1 MGNSTVKLYYDCKIL
16 NDRNMIVDD
25 VESYLSTLTPTVMED
40 FQFIKHDLSISI
52 KIDTE
57 EIGANIN
64 SGNILNPFAAGKLNY
79 VSIQNETD
87 YSPIYYFV
95 IDQEWTAVRTIK
107 LYLALDTL
115 NTFKYNVAYS
125 FDKKTLVLREHKD
138 RFYKTEWEKGIFI
151 KKIDFESE
159 GISPLLYQ
167 DPSKS
172 VKITDE
178 KANFDW
184 YLLYM
189 ADNTKTSVSG
199 ETLPVNAFVMAEEPI
214 TTALIN
220 YGLKISDLN
229 QSKVYWFGKN
239 IPNSFTSGNVEIDGT
254 KYAITEAMFVMYS
267 AAVGWFLS
275 KATGNT
281 NSTKIRNLDS
291 TTILTFEESKEI
303 DVTEQSSLQTI
314 LAGDL
319 SSIGGRIYAAKTAI
333 VTPSKQAG
341 EQGIDDIFTVDR
353 TDTRISKILKLPYC
367 PFNIQIL
374 EGNINIPSELER
386 TSVKWENEKT
396 YNYLKIKTNFL
407 QAFQNNITF
416 LSVENPITD
425 VLYGFNFEN
434 KQDVR
439 NNLEESK
446 LYHSDFENFRFIY
459 DSFQFVFENEK
470 ISEEFIRKK
479 ELTTEQTIKFITTST
494 MNSRFLFDF
503 SDFIQYESSKFIEN
517 YPYILTIARN
527 NEIPIFNSEYINYI
541 RNGYNYDVKA
551 KNASIVSAS
560 LGIVSNAAQVALT
573 PLTLGKSIKNVATA
587 AAGLEAVK
595 TGVTSQKYK
604 SALAAVEEAK
614 KGIATTSQIALSNAF
629 GAVSGIINGIN
640 SIRQTET
647 AFEQRQKA
655 MKMANVSVESSDDID
670 LLSYYSEN
678 RAYLKNYRCSDVM
691 YKALA
696 DLFYYQGYINNEQ
709 KTPDVNSRKWFN
721 FLKCEAL
728 LINNKNIDDK
738 YLENI
743 KERFAIGVTF
753 YHKNNNTWDFA
764 QETANREIWLN
775 VQEF

>member
-25 VESYLSTLTPTVMED
+25 VDSYLSTLTPTVMED

-57 EIGANIN
+57 EIGANVN

-138 RFYKTEWEKGIFI
+138 RYFKIPYISGSKSYLR
-151 KKIDFESE
+151 KIDFESE
-159 GISPLLYQ
+159 GISPLQYQ
-167 DPSKS
+167 VSDQE
-172 VKITDE
+172 IIDE

-189 ADNTKTSVSG
+189 ADNTKSSVTG
-199 ETLPVNAFVMAEEPI
+199 ETLPINAFIMAEEPI

-239 IPNSFTSGNVEIDGT
+239 VPNSFTSGNVEIDGT

-267 AAVGWFLS
+267 AAVGWFFS
-275 KATGNT
+275 KATGNAG
-281 NSTKIRNLDS
+281 STKIRNLDS
-291 TTILTFEESKEI
+291 TSILIFDESKEI
-303 DVTEQSSLQTI
+303 DVTEQSSLPTI
-314 LAGDL
+314 LSGDL
-319 SSIGGRIYAAKTAI
+319 SSIGGRISAAKTA
-333 VTPSKQAG
+333 VVAPSQQAG
-341 EQGIDDIFTVDR
+341 EQGIDDVFTIDR

-367 PFNIQIL
+367 PFNVQISG
-374 EGNINIPSELER
+374 GNINIPSELER
-386 TSVKWENEKT
+386 TAVKWENEKT

-407 QAFQNNITF
+407 QAFQNNISNDNTF
-416 LSVENPITD
+416 YQRIFKYSDFSE
-425 VLYGFNFEN
+425 
-434 KQDVR
+434 DVR
-439 NNLEESK
+439 KDLEESK
-446 LYHSDFENFRFIY
+446 LFHSDFQNFRFIY
-459 DSFQFVFENEK
+459 DSFQYIFAAEK
-470 ISEEFIRKK
+470 ITETKVRDGVKKLEFPF
-479 ELTTEQTIKFITTST
+479 KFITTST

-503 SDFIQYESSKFIEN
+503 GDFIEYESNKFIES

-551 KNASIVSAS
+551 RNASIVSAS

-573 PLTLGKSIKNVATA
+573 PLTVGKSIKNVATA

-595 TGVTSQKYK
+595 AGVTSQKYK
-604 SALAAVEEAK
+604 SALAAVEESK
-614 KGIATTSQIALSNAF
+614 KGVATASQIAISNAF

-647 AFEQRQKA
+647 AFEQKQKS
-655 MKMANVSVESSDDID
+655 MRMANVSVESSDDID
-670 LLSYYSEN
+670 LLTYYSNN
-678 RAYLKNYRCSDVM
+678 RAHMPHYCCSERM
-691 YKALA
+691 YKALS

-709 KTPDVNSRKWFN
+709 KIPDVNSRKWFN

-743 KERFAIGVTF
+743 KERFEIGVTF

-764 QETANREIWLN
+764 QETANREIWMN
-775 VQEF
+775 V

>member
-25 VESYLSTLTPTVMED
+25 VESYLATLTPTVMED

-57 EIGANIN
+57 EIGANVN

-138 RFYKTEWEKGIFI
+138 RFYKEKKLDGYIR
-151 KKIDFESE
+151 KIDFESE

-167 DPSKS
+167 TLNDT
-172 VKITDE
+172 KITDD

-199 ETLPVNAFVMAEEPI
+199 ETLPVNAFIMAEEPI

-220 YGLKISDLN
+220 YGLKIADLN

-239 IPNSFTSGNVEIDGT
+239 VPNSFTSSNVEIDGT
-254 KYAITEAMFVMYS
+254 KYTITEAMFIMYS

-291 TTILTFEESKEI
+291 TSILIFDESKEI
-303 DVTEQSSLQTI
+303 DVTEQSSLPTI

-319 SSIGGRIYAAKTAI
+319 SSIGGRISAAKTAV
-333 VTPSKQAG
+333 VTPSQQTG
-341 EQGIDDIFTVDR
+341 EQGIDDIYTVDR

-367 PFNIQIL
+367 PFNVQISD
-374 EGNINIPSELER
+374 GNINIPSELER

-407 QAFQNNITF
+407 QAFQNNISVFIPTNP
-416 LSVENPITD
+416 LSD
-425 VLYGFNFEN
+425 LLYYFYIPDDIR
-434 KQDVR
+434 KYQ
-439 NNLEESK
+439 EESK
-446 LYHSDFENFRFIY
+446 LFHSDFQNFRFVY
-459 DSFQFVFENEK
+459 DSFQFVFEEEK
-470 ISEEFIRKK
+470 ISESFVRNRTN
-479 ELTTEQTIKFITTST
+479 LTDFTLKFITTST

-503 SDFIQYESSKFIEN
+503 SEFIQYESSKFIEN

-551 KNASIVSAS
+551 RNASIVSAS

-573 PLTLGKSIKNVATA
+573 PLTVGKSIKNVATA
-587 AAGLEAVK
+587 AAGLEAVRA
-595 TGVTSQKYK
+595 GVTSQKYK
-604 SALAAVEEAK
+604 SALAAVEESK
-614 KGIATTSQIALSNAF
+614 KGVATASQIALSNAF
-629 GAVSGIINGIN
+629 SAVSGIINGIN

-647 AFEQRQKA
+647 AFEQKQKA
-655 MKMANVSVESSDDID
+655 MKMATVSVESSDDID

-678 RAYLKNYRCSDVM
+678 RAYLKNCRCSDVM

-709 KTPDVNSRKWFN
+709 KIPDVNSRKWFN
-721 FLKCEAL
+721 FLKCEPL

-743 KERFAIGVTF
+743 KERFEIGVTF

-775 VQEF
+775 V

>member
-1 MGNSTVKLYYDCKIL
+1 MGNSTVKLYYDCRIL

-25 VESYLSTLTPTVMED
+25 VESYLATLTPTIMED

-138 RFYKTEWEKGIFI
+138 RFYKDKKLDGYIR
-151 KKIDFESE
+151 KIDFESE

-167 DPSKS
+167 TLNDT
-172 VKITDE
+172 KIIDE

-189 ADNTKTSVSG
+189 ADNTKSSVSG
-199 ETLPVNAFVMAEEPI
+199 ETLPVNAFIMAEEPI

-220 YGLKISDLN
+220 YGLKIADLN

-239 IPNSFTSGNVEIDGT
+239 VSNSFTSGNVEIDGI
-254 KYAITEAMFVMYS
+254 KYSITEAMFVMYS
-267 AAVGWFLS
+267 VNVGWFLA
-275 KATGNT
+275 KATGNNGT
-281 NSTKIRNLDS
+281 TKIRNLDS
-291 TTILTFEESKEI
+291 TSILIFDESKEI
-303 DVTEQSSLQTI
+303 DVTEQSSLRTI

-319 SSIGGRIYAAKTAI
+319 SSIGGRIFAAKTAV
-333 VTPSKQAG
+333 VTPSQQAG

-367 PFNIQIL
+367 PFNVQIS

-386 TSVKWENEKT
+386 TAVKWENEKT

-407 QAFQNNITF
+407 QAFQNNINVFIPTNP
-416 LSVENPITD
+416 LSNLVYHFYISD
-425 VLYGFNFEN
+425 
-434 KQDVR
+434 DIR
-439 NNLEESK
+439 NYSEESK
-446 LYHSDFENFRFIY
+446 LYHSDFQNFRFVY
-459 DSFQFVFENEK
+459 DSFQFVFEDEK
-470 ISEEFIRKK
+470 ISETFVRNRTN
-479 ELTTEQTIKFITTST
+479 LADFTLKFITTST

-503 SDFIQYESSKFIEN
+503 SDFMQYETSKFIEN

-551 KNASIVSAS
+551 RNASIVSAS

-573 PLTLGKSIKNVATA
+573 PLTVGKSIKNVATA

-614 KGIATTSQIALSNAF
+614 KGVATASQIALSNAF

-647 AFEQRQKA
+647 AFEQKQKA

-678 RAYLKNYRCSDVM
+678 RAYLKHCRCSKIM
-691 YKALA
+691 EKALA

-709 KTPDVNSRKWFN
+709 KIPDVNSRKWFN
-721 FLKCEAL
+721 FLKCEPL

-743 KERFAIGVTF
+743 KERFEIGVTF
-753 YHKNNNTWDFA
+753 YHKNNDSWDFA

-775 VQEF
+775 V

>member
-1 MGNSTVKLYYDCKIL
+1 MGNSIVKLYYDCKIL

-25 VESYLSTLTPTVMED
+25 VESYLATLTPTVMED

-79 VSIQNETD
+79 LSIQNETD

-138 RFYKTEWEKGIFI
+138 RFYKTQKLSGYIR
-151 KKIDFESE
+151 KIDFESE
-159 GISPLLYQ
+159 GISPILYQ
-167 DPSKS
+167 VPDFNT
-172 VKITDE
+172 KITDE

-189 ADNTKTSVSG
+189 ADNTKSSVSG
-199 ETLPVNAFVMAEEPI
+199 ETLPVNAFIMAEEPI
-214 TTALIN
+214 TTALIS
-220 YGLKISDLN
+220 YGLKIADLN
-229 QSKVYWFGKN
+229 QSNVYWFGKN
-239 IPNSFTSGNVEIDGT
+239 VQNSFTSGNVTIDGT
-254 KYAITEAMFVMYS
+254 SYSITEAMFVMYS
-267 AAVGWFLS
+267 AAVGWFLA

-281 NSTKIRNLDS
+281 KSTKIRNLDS
-291 TTILTFEESKEI
+291 ATILTFDESKDI
-303 DVTEQSSLQTI
+303 DVTLQTSLQTI
-314 LAGDL
+314 LAGEL
-319 SSIGGRIYAAKTAI
+319 STIGGRISAAKTAV
-333 VTPSKQAG
+333 VTPSQQAG
-341 EQGIDDIFTVDR
+341 EQGIDDIFTIDR

-367 PFNIQIL
+367 PFNVQIS

-407 QAFQNNITF
+407 QAFQNNISVFIPTNP
-416 LSVENPITD
+416 LSNLLYYFYLGTD
-425 VLYGFNFEN
+425 I
-434 KQDVR
+434 R
-439 NNLEESK
+439 NDQEESK
-446 LYHSDFENFRFIY
+446 LFHSDFQNFRFVY
-459 DSFQFVFENEK
+459 DSFQFVFESEK
-470 ISEEFIRKK
+470 IKESFVRNRKN
-479 ELTTEQTIKFITTST
+479 LTDFTLKFITTST

-503 SDFIQYESSKFIEN
+503 GDFIQYENSKFIEN

-551 KNASIVSAS
+551 RNASIVSAS
-560 LGIVSNAAQVALT
+560 LGIISNAAQVALT
-573 PLTLGKSIKNVATA
+573 PLTVGKSIKNVATA

-595 TGVTSQKYK
+595 AGVTSQKYK

-614 KGIATTSQIALSNAF
+614 KGVATASQIALSNAF

-647 AFEQRQKA
+647 AFEQKQKA
-655 MKMANVSVESSDDID
+655 MKMATVSVESSDDID

-678 RAYLKNYRCSDVM
+678 RAYLRNCRCSERM

-709 KTPDVNSRKWFN
+709 KIPDVNSRKWFN
-721 FLKCEAL
+721 FIKCEAL

-743 KERFAIGVTF
+743 KERFEIGVTF
-753 YHKNNNTWDFA
+753 YHKNNDSWDFA

-775 VQEF
+775 V

>member
-1 MGNSTVKLYYDCKIL
+1 MGNSIVKLYYNCKIL

-25 VESYLSTLTPTVMED
+25 VESYLETLTPTVMED

-138 RFYKTEWEKGIFI
+138 RYFKVPYISGTKSYLR
-151 KKIDFESE
+151 KIDFESE
-159 GISPLLYQ
+159 GISPLQYQ
-167 DPSKS
+167 VSDQE
-172 VKITDE
+172 IIDE

-199 ETLPVNAFVMAEEPI
+199 ETLPVNAFIMAEEPI
-214 TTALIN
+214 TTALIS
-220 YGLKISDLN
+220 YGLKIADLN

-239 IPNSFTSGNVEIDGT
+239 VQNSFTSGNVEIDGT
-254 KYAITEAMFVMYS
+254 KYAITEAMFIMHS

-291 TTILTFEESKEI
+291 TTILTFDESKDI
-303 DVTEQSSLQTI
+303 DVTEQSSIPTI

-319 SSIGGRIYAAKTAI
+319 STIGSRISAARTAV
-333 VTPSKQAG
+333 VTPSQQTG

-367 PFNIQIL
+367 PFNVRIS
-374 EGNINIPSELER
+374 EGNISIPSELER
-386 TSVKWENEKT
+386 TSIKWENEKT

-407 QAFQNNITF
+407 QAFQNNISNDNSF
-416 LSVENPITD
+416 YQRIFKYSD
-425 VLYGFNFEN
+425 FS
-434 KQDVR
+434 QDIR
-439 NNLEESK
+439 KDLEESK
-446 LYHSDFENFRFIY
+446 LFHSDFQNFRFIY
-459 DSFQFVFENEK
+459 DSFQYIFAAEK
-470 ISEEFIRKK
+470 ITETKVRDGVKN
-479 ELTTEQTIKFITTST
+479 TTFPLKFITTST

-503 SDFIQYESSKFIEN
+503 GDFIEYESNKFIET
-517 YPYILTIARN
+517 YPYILTISRN

-573 PLTLGKSIKNVATA
+573 PLTVGKSIKNVATA

-595 TGVTSQKYK
+595 AGVTSQKYK
-604 SALAAVEEAK
+604 SALAAVEESK
-614 KGIATTSQIALSNAF
+614 KGVATASQIALSNAF

-647 AFEQRQKA
+647 AFEQKQKS
-655 MKMANVSVESSDDID
+655 MRMANVSVESSDDID
-670 LLSYYSEN
+670 LLTYYSNN
-678 RAYLKNYRCSDVM
+678 RAHMPLYRCSERM
-691 YKALA
+691 YKALS

-709 KTPDVNSRKWFN
+709 KIPDVNSRKWFN

-743 KERFAIGVTF
+743 KERFEIGVTF

-764 QETANREIWLN
+764 QETANREIWMN
-775 VQEF
+775 V